1 MDTEKRSQ
9 LNLANAISERT
20 CPQNSTT
27 TVYYQANKP
36 AISLPDSDTKFPK
49 YKFKIP
55 EFSE

>member
-9 LNLANAISERT
+9 SNLANAKSERT
-20 CPQNSTT
+20 CPPNSTT
-27 TVYYQANKP
+27 TVYYRANKP

-55 EFSE
+55 EYSE